1 MASIELKNVSIYYRN
16 KKEIITAVDDV
27 SFSFHNQKINVLI
40 GYSGCGK
47 TSILNAISGYI
58 LFDGEIY
65 LNGQSIV
72 DIAIQKRNISYVD
85 QEIVLYPHLTVYDNI
100 AYPLKLLKLPREEI
114 DIRVRE
120 LANELD
126 IAFLLTRKPK
136 YLSIGQQQRVAIARA
151 FAKRPDIILMDEPL
165 SNLDK
170 ETSNEIREYI
180 RQLIREHN
188 STCIYVSHNIFDA
201 LNLADSIFVMN
212 EGKLVGEFTPE
223 EFLRSKNEVV
233 MKLKVDLPYEEK
245 SKHD

>member
-1 MASIELKNVSIYYRN
+1 MATIEFKNVSVYYRN
-16 KKEIITAVDDV
+16 KKDIITAVDDV
-27 SFSFHNQKINVLI
+27 SFSFHDKKINVLI
-40 GYSGCGK
+40 GFSGCGK
-47 TSILNAISGYI
+47 TSILNSISGYI
-58 LFDGEIY
+58 LFDGDIY
-65 LNGQSIV
+65 LNGEEIKN
-72 DIAIQKRNISYVD
+72 IAIQKRNVSYVD

-151 FAKRPDIILMDEPL
+151 FAKKPDIILMDEPL

-170 ETSNEIREYI
+170 ETSDEIRNYI
-180 RQLIREHN
+180 RQLIKENN

-201 LNLADSIFVMN
+201 VNLADYIYVMN
-212 EGKLVGEFTPE
+212 EGKIIGEYTPE
-223 EFLRSKNEVV
+223 QFLKSHEEVV
-233 MKLKVDLPYEEK
+233 MSLKADLPHEEE
-245 SKHD
+245 SK

>member
-1 MASIELKNVSIYYRN
+1 MASIDFKNVSIYYRN
-16 KKEIITAVDDV
+16 KKDIITAVDDV
-27 SFSFHNQKINVLI
+27 SFSFHDQKINVLV
-40 GYSGCGK
+40 GFSGCGK

-58 LFDGEIY
+58 LFDGDIY
-65 LNGQSIV
+65 LNGQNIL
-72 DIAIQKRNISYVD
+72 DIAVQKRNISYVS

-126 IAFLLTRKPK
+126 ISFLLSRKPK

-151 FAKRPDIILMDEPL
+151 FAKKPDIILMDEPL

-170 ETSNEIREYI
+170 ETSDEIRSYI
-180 RQLIREHN
+180 RTLIRQYN
-188 STCIYVSHNIFDA
+188 STCIYVSHNIIDA
-201 LNLADSIFVMN
+201 VNLADSIFVMN

-223 EFLRSKNEVV
+223 EFLQSNNEVV
-233 MKLKVDLPYEEK
+233 NKLKADLPHEK
-245 SKHD
+245 ESK

>member
-1 MASIELKNVSIYYRN
+1 MATLEFKNVSVYYRN
-16 KKEIITAVDDV
+16 KKDIITAVDDV
-27 SFSFHNQKINVLI
+27 SFSFHDKKINVLI
-40 GYSGCGK
+40 GFSGCGK
-47 TSILNAISGYI
+47 TSILNSISGYI

-65 LNGQSIV
+65 LNGENIK
-72 DIAIQKRNISYVD
+72 DIAIQKRNVSYVD

-100 AYPLKLLKLPREEI
+100 AYPLKLLRLPREEI

-170 ETSNEIREYI
+170 ETSDEIRNYI
-180 RQLIREHN
+180 RQLIKENN

-201 LNLADSIFVMN
+201 VNLADYIYVMN
-212 EGKLVGEFTPE
+212 EGKIIGEYTPE
-223 EFLRSKNEVV
+223 EFLKCQDEDV
-233 MKLKVDLPYEEK
+233 MSLKADLPHEEE
-245 SKHD
+245 SK

>member
-1 MASIELKNVSIYYRN
+1 MASIELKKVSIYYRN
-16 KKEIITAVDDV
+16 KKDIITAVDEI
-27 SFSFHNQKINVLI
+27 SLSFHDKKINVLL
-40 GYSGCGK
+40 GFSGCGK

-58 LFDGEIY
+58 LFDGEIF
-65 LNGQSIV
+65 LNGTNIL
-72 DIAIQKRNISYVD
+72 DIAVQKRNISYVS

-126 IAFLLTRKPK
+126 IGFLLSRKPK

-151 FAKRPDIILMDEPL
+151 FAKKPDIILMDEPL

-170 ETSNEIREYI
+170 ETSDEIRNYI
-180 RQLIREHN
+180 RTLIRQYN
-188 STCIYVSHNIFDA
+188 STCIYVSHNILDA
-201 LNLADSIFVMN
+201 LNLADTIFVMN

-223 EFLRSKNEVV
+223 EFLQSNDEVV
-233 MKLKVDLPYEEK
+233 MKLKSDLPHEK
-245 SKHD
+245 ESK

>member
-1 MASIELKNVSIYYRN
+1 MASIELKKVSIYYRN
-16 KKEIITAVDDV
+16 KKDIITAVDEISL
-27 SFSFHNQKINVLI
+27 SFYDKKINVLL
-40 GYSGCGK
+40 GFSGCGK

-58 LFDGEIY
+58 LFDGEIF
-65 LNGQSIV
+65 LNGTNIL
-72 DIAIQKRNISYVD
+72 DIAVQKRNISYVS

-126 IAFLLTRKPK
+126 IDFLLSRKPK

-151 FAKRPDIILMDEPL
+151 FAKKPDIILMDEPL

-170 ETSNEIREYI
+170 ETSDEIRNYI
-180 RQLIREHN
+180 RTLIRQYN
-188 STCIYVSHNIFDA
+188 STCIYVSHNIIDA
-201 LNLADSIFVMN
+201 VNLADSIFVMN

-223 EFLRSKNEVV
+223 EFLRSNNEVV
-233 MKLKVDLPYEEK
+233 NKLKADLPHEK
-245 SKHD
+245 ESK

>member
-1 MASIELKNVSIYYRN
+1 MATLEFKNVSVYYRN
-16 KKEIITAVDDV
+16 KKDIITAVDDV
-27 SFSFHNQKINVLI
+27 SFSFHDKKINVLI
-40 GYSGCGK
+40 GFSGCGK
-47 TSILNAISGYI
+47 TSILNSISGYI

-65 LNGQSIV
+65 LNGENIK
-72 DIAIQKRNISYVD
+72 DIAIQKRNVSYVD

-100 AYPLKLLKLPREEI
+100 AYPLKLLRLPREEI

-170 ETSNEIREYI
+170 ETSDEIRNYI
-180 RQLIREHN
+180 RQLIKENN

-201 LNLADSIFVMN
+201 VNLADYIYVMN
-212 EGKLVGEFTPE
+212 EGKIIGEYTPE
-223 EFLRSKNEVV
+223 QFLKSHEEVV
-233 MKLKVDLPYEEK
+233 MSLKADLPHEEE
-245 SKHD
+245 SK